1 MDINSFNNKEQV
13 FEDSIELMMPNAEC
27 PGNTYFIHKLLEM
40 SVFSKNTLTKLNQV
54 GYKLYQ
60 TCNGVKSIGVKRL
73 ISALQEQFDA
83 VAIATKCVAN
93 PNSKYFGRT
102 VEEVVDEWSNK
113 GAKTGLRGMGLDNYV
128 AHVYEHTEFDLNQ
141 CSEDL
146 LGMCKQFDIFKETV
160 LDVTGAEL
168 VGRELWVQD
177 TNNIKGRMDALF
189 AINNDLIIFDWK
201 TFEKFETS
209 NSYGKKLLGPASHL
223 DDCNANLATFQ
234 IYLYKYFL
242 KKYYNI
248 EIKSCRIGWF
258 RPTFF
263 KIVKPNFPYDEKFIG
278 EVIEYCLSKI

>member
-1 MDINSFNNKEQV
+1 MDINSFTNKEQV

-27 PGNTYFIHKLLEM
+27 PGNTYFIQNSLKM
-40 SVFSKNTLTKLNQV
+40 SVFSTNTLAKIKQV

-60 TCNGVKSIGVKRL
+60 THKGSQSIGVKRL
-73 ISALQEQFDA
+73 LSALQEPFDA
-83 VAIATKCVAN
+83 FAIATRCVAN

-102 VEEVVDEWSNK
+102 VEDVVAEWSNK

-128 AHVYEHTEFDLNQ
+128 AHVYEHAEFDLNQ

-146 LGMCKQFDIFKETV
+146 LSMCKQFDVFKESV
-160 LDVTGAEL
+160 LDVTGLEL

-189 AINNDLIIFDWK
+189 ALSNDLIIFDWK
-201 TFEKFETS
+201 TFEKMETS

-248 EIKSCRIGWF
+248 EVKSCRIGWF

-263 KIVKPNFPYDEKFIG
+263 KMVKPNFEYDEKLIE
-278 EVIEYCLSKI
+278 EVIEYSLSKT

>member
-1 MDINSFNNKEQV
+1 MDINSFSNKEQV

-27 PGNTYFIHKLLEM
+27 PGNTYYIQNLIKM
-40 SVFSKNTLTKLNQV
+40 SVFSTNTLAKIKQI

-60 TCNGVKSIGVKRL
+60 TYRGSQSIGVKRL
-73 ISALQEQFDA
+73 LSALQEPFDA
-83 VAIATKCVAN
+83 FTIATRCVAN

-102 VEEVVDEWSNK
+102 VEDVVAEWSNK

-128 AHVYEHTEFDLNQ
+128 AHVYEHAEFDLNQ

-146 LGMCKQFDIFKETV
+146 LGMCKQFDVFKENV
-160 LDVTGAEL
+160 LDITGLEL

-189 AINNDLIIFDWK
+189 ALSNDLIIFDWK
-201 TFEKFETS
+201 TFEKMETS

-248 EIKSCRIGWF
+248 EVKSCRIGWF

-263 KIVKPNFPYDEKFIG
+263 KIVKPNFEYDEKLIE
-278 EVIEYCLSKI
+278 EVIEYSLSKT

>member
-1 MDINSFNNKEQV
+1 MDINSFTNKEQV

-27 PGNTYFIHKLLEM
+27 PGNTYFIQNLPKM
-40 SVFSKNTLTKLNQV
+40 SVFSTNTLAKIKQV

-60 TCNGVKSIGVKRL
+60 TYKGSQSIGVKRL
-73 ISALQEQFDA
+73 LSALQEPFDA
-83 VAIATKCVAN
+83 VAIAARCVAN

-102 VEEVVDEWSNK
+102 VEDVVAEWSNK

-128 AHVYEHTEFDLNQ
+128 AHVYEHAEFDLNQ

-146 LGMCKQFDIFKETV
+146 LGMCKQFDVFKESV
-160 LDVTGAEL
+160 LDVTGLEL
-168 VGRELWVQD
+168 IGRELWVQD

-189 AINNDLIIFDWK
+189 ALSNDLIIFDWK
-201 TFEKFETS
+201 TFEKMETS

-248 EIKSCRIGWF
+248 EVKSCRIGWF

-263 KIVKPNFPYDEKFIG
+263 KIVKPNFEYDEKLIE
-278 EVIEYCLSKI
+278 EVIEYGLSKT

>member
-1 MDINSFNNKEQV
+1 MDINSFTNKEQV

-27 PGNTYFIHKLLEM
+27 PGNTYFIQNLPKM
-40 SVFSKNTLTKLNQV
+40 SVFSTNTLAKIKQV

-60 TCNGVKSIGVKRL
+60 TYKGSQSIGVKRL
-73 ISALQEQFDA
+73 LSALQEPFDA
-83 VAIATKCVAN
+83 VAIAARCVAN

-102 VEEVVDEWSNK
+102 VEDVVAEWSNK

-128 AHVYEHTEFDLNQ
+128 AHVYEHAEFDLNQ

-146 LGMCKQFDIFKETV
+146 LGMCKQFDVFKENV
-160 LDVTGAEL
+160 LNVTGLEL

-189 AINNDLIIFDWK
+189 ALSNDLIIFDWK
-201 TFEKFETS
+201 TFEKMETS

-248 EIKSCRIGWF
+248 EVKSCRIGWF

-263 KIVKPNFPYDEKFIG
+263 KIVKPNFEYDEKLIE
-278 EVIEYCLSKI
+278 EVIEYGLSKT

>member
-1 MDINSFNNKEQV
+1 MDINSFTNKEQV

-27 PGNTYFIHKLLEM
+27 PGNTYFIQNLLKM
-40 SVFSKNTLTKLNQV
+40 SVFSTNTLAKIKQV

-60 TCNGVKSIGVKRL
+60 TYKGSRSIGVKRL
-73 ISALQEQFDA
+73 LSALQEPFDA
-83 VAIATKCVAN
+83 VAIATRCVAN

-102 VEEVVDEWSNK
+102 VEDVVAEWSNK
-113 GAKTGLRGMGLDNYV
+113 GVKTGLRGMGLDNYV
-128 AHVYEHTEFDLNQ
+128 AHVYEHAEFDLNQ

-146 LGMCKQFDIFKETV
+146 LGMCKQFDVFKENV
-160 LDVTGAEL
+160 LDVTGLEL

-189 AINNDLIIFDWK
+189 ALSNDLIIFDWK
-201 TFEKFETS
+201 TFEKMETS

-248 EIKSCRIGWF
+248 EVKSCRIGWF

-263 KIVKPNFPYDEKFIG
+263 KIVKPNFEYDEKLIE
-278 EVIEYCLSKI
+278 EVIKYSLSKT